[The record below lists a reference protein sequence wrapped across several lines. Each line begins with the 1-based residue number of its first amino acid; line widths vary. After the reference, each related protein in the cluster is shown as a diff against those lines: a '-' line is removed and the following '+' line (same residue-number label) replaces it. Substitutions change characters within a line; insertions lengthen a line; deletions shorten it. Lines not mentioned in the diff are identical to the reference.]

1 MKVIK
6 GKTKVAIIGAGVV
19 GSAVGYI
26 LKNKGYKIAGIAS
39 RRLES
44 AKRAASFIGDGE
56 VFKDTVSAA
65 KSADIVF
72 ITTPDKVI
80 QEVCDKITD
89 NGGFKKGTIVVHMS
103 GALPSTILNSSKRLG
118 AKIVSVH
125 PLQSFADP
133 KEAVFSLQGSY
144 IGIEGDKEALI
155 EAKKIVKALGGKH
168 IVISADTKAMYHAG
182 AVVVSN
188 YLVAILDLGVKIYEA
203 VGIPKETALQ
213 ALMPLIKG
221 TISNIERLGLPGA
234 LTGPIA
240 RGDVSV
246 VEMHLDEMRKNL
258 PHMFRLFTE
267 LGRHA
272 VRVGSEKGTLS
283 KEDGEKLLNALT
295 KKVVFL
301 NPISE
306 IKVIPRT
313 SRGSYRL

>member
-1 MKVIK
+1 M
-6 GKTKVAIIGAGVV
+6 
-19 GSAVGYI
+19 
-26 LKNKGYKIAGIAS
+26 
-39 RRLES
+39 
-44 AKRAASFIGDGE
+44 
-56 VFKDTVSAA
+56 
-65 KSADIVF
+65 
-72 ITTPDKVI
+72 
-80 QEVCDKITD
+80 
-89 NGGFKKGTIVVHMS
+89 
-103 GALPSTILNSSKRLG
+103 
-118 AKIVSVH
+118 H

-144 IGIEGDKEALI
+144 IGIEGDKDALI

-182 AVVVSN
+182 AAVVSN
-188 YLVAILDLGVKIYEA
+188 YLVAIIDLGVKIYEA

-221 TISNIERLGLPGA
+221 TVSNIERLGLPGA

-246 VEMHLDEMRKNL
+246 VEMHLEEMRKNL

-272 VRVGSEKGTLS
+272 VMVGSEKGTLS

-295 KKVVFL
+295 RKVVFL
-301 NPISE
+301 NPIKE